1 MFLKANRRNKDGK
14 THTYYTLN
22 ESLRV
27 GRWRTIQRCVLHL
40 GELNTTQVER
50 WQHTIETVHE
60 DGKRHQ
66 MRLFTDREHSA
77 PVAQE
82 DAAEV
87 ILSSLLIRR
96 PREFGAGW
104 VGCKLWEELGL
115 REFWDGALGLESGQ
129 VSWARVVELL
139 AVNRLCEPASE
150 LSIHEKWFPRT
161 AMDVLLDCDAAVAEK
176 DRLYRCLDR
185 MVEHKEALETH
196 LTERWRDLFGARFDV
211 LLYDLTSTY
220 FEGEVEEV
228 KQAKRGYSRDSRADC
243 KQIVIA
249 LIVTPEGFPL
259 SYEVFDGNRVDVT
272 TLDEVLDSV
281 EKKYGKA
288 NRTWIFDR
296 GIVSEE
302 NLESLHKRGG
312 SYLVGTPRHQL
323 KNYQEKLLNG
333 DWHKLSE
340 NVQVQLMSVQEE
352 TYVLAKSNRRAEK
365 EKAMRW
371 RVIRGLMGD
380 LIKLR
385 RSLRIGRIKNP
396 ARLER
401 RLGRLEER
409 YPQAHAYVQITVEG
423 LQLSWEWNREK
434 LKLAQARDGAYLLR
448 TNLKETDPAKLWCQ
462 YIQLMEAEAAFRAL
476 KSDVAIR
483 PIWHWVQKRVQAHV
497 MVAFL
502 GYALWVTLKNKLRRF
517 AQSLTPRQVLEQFK
531 RIQLVEVW
539 FKLQKGGAICLPRI
553 TQPETVQAVILDQL
567 GWKLPQQPPPKIYQH
582 QIPNVWE
589 TFMPK

>member
-1 MFLKANRRNKDGK
+1 MFLKPNRRTKDGK
-14 THTYYTLN
+14 THIYYTLN

-27 GRWRTIQRCVLHL
+27 SRSRTIQRCVLHL

-50 WQHTIETVHE
+50 WQRTIETVHE

-66 MRLFTDREHSA
+66 MRLFTDRERSV
-77 PVAQE
+77 PVDQE
-82 DAAEV
+82 DVAEV
-87 ILSSLLIRR
+87 VLSSLLLRR
-96 PREFGAGW
+96 PREFGAAW
-104 VGCKLWEELGL
+104 IGCKLWEGLGL
-115 REFWDGALGLESGQ
+115 REFWDRVLEQETGQ
-129 VSWARVVELL
+129 VPWARVVELL
-139 AVNRLCEPASE
+139 AVNRLCEPSSE

-161 AMDVLLDCDAAVAEK
+161 AMDVLLDCDAAVADK

-185 MVEHKEALETH
+185 IVEHKEALEKH
-196 LTERWRDLFGARFDV
+196 LTEKWKDLFGARFDV

-228 KQAKRGYSRDSRADC
+228 DQAQYGYSRDSRCDC

-272 TLDEVLDSV
+272 TLDEVLESV

-302 NLESLHKRGG
+302 NLESLGKRGG

-323 KNYQEKLLNG
+323 KDYQEKLLSG
-333 DWHKLSE
+333 DWQKLSE
-340 NVQVQLMSVQEE
+340 SVQVQLIRAEDE
-352 TYVLAKSNRRAEK
+352 TYVLAKSNPRAEK

-385 RSLRIGRIKNP
+385 RSLRNGRIKDP
-396 ARLER
+396 TVVER

-409 YPQAHAYVQITVEG
+409 YPQAHTYVQIEVEG
-423 LQLSWEWNREK
+423 LRLSWKWDREK

-448 TNLKETDPAKLWCQ
+448 TNLKETDPAKLWRQ
-462 YIQLMEAEAAFRAL
+462 YIQLMEAEAVFRAL
-476 KSDVAIR
+476 KSDIAIR

-502 GYALWVTLKNKLRRF
+502 GYALWVTLKNKLHLF
-517 AQSLTPRQVLEQFK
+517 AQSLTPRQVLEQFR

-539 FKLQKGGAICLPRI
+539 FKLQKGGALCLPRI
-553 TQPETVQAVILDQL
+553 TQPETAQAAILDQL
-567 GWKLPQQPPPKIYQH
+567 QWKLPQQPPPKIYQH

-589 TFMPK
+589 TSAPK